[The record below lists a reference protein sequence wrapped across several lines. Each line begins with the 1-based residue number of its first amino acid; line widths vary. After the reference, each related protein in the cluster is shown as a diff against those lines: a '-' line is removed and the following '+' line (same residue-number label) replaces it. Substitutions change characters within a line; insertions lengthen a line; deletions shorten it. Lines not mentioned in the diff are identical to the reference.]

1 MRIKKIIAL
10 FFTTIF
16 TINFSIKNSYADDLY
31 SKDYILSQEE
41 EFFMNEYKGNGIDDF
56 KYKLGSIPILI
67 SAPHSVKQW
76 RNEAYKAADVYTG
89 AMIKTLG
96 ETTGA
101 HIIYKTSTNGDEN
114 YTTDE
119 TEYRKMISKIVKEN
133 NIRVVFDL
141 HGMSIDKESDIDIG
155 TGNTKNIN
163 LLNQDY
169 ILSSIQSS
177 LNSSNYTVNKY
188 FTGGSAYTISNYASQ
203 KLGIPTVQLE
213 VNRKFR
219 STNSEDFTYMVNL
232 LTEMINDIND
242 KCSKVKVESL
252 KASNITTSSIKLLW
266 DKIPGISTYEIY
278 RSTSKSGTYEKI
290 ITTENTSYTDSKLA
304 SGKTYYYKVKA
315 VGGDMSSILAESTLC
330 DMPTVKLSAKESK
343 TIEVS
348 WNKVNGASGYEIYR
362 ATSKAGSYSKVKTIT
377 SGSTLN
383 FTDTKVTTGQT
394 YYYKVRAYKTVNGGK
409 VYGNYSSIVSISAKL
424 STPSISLSAGN
435 KKVYIKWN
443 KVTDASGYEIYRAT
457 SKSGKYS
464 KVTTITKGSTV
475 SYTNSKLASK
485 KTYYYKIRA
494 YKTINGKKV
503 YSSYS
508 TVKSIKTK

>member
-1 MRIKKIIAL
+1 
-10 FFTTIF
+10 
-16 TINFSIKNSYADDLY
+16 
-31 SKDYILSQEE
+31 
-41 EFFMNEYKGNGIDDF
+41 
-56 KYKLGSIPILI
+56 
-67 SAPHSVKQW
+67 
-76 RNEAYKAADVYTG
+76 
-89 AMIKTLG
+89 
-96 ETTGA
+96 
-101 HIIYKTSTNGDEN
+101 
-114 YTTDE
+114 
-119 TEYRKMISKIVKEN
+119 
-133 NIRVVFDL
+133 
-141 HGMSIDKESDIDIG
+141 
-155 TGNTKNIN
+155 
-163 LLNQDY
+163 
-169 ILSSIQSS
+169 
-177 LNSSNYTVNKY
+177 
-188 FTGGSAYTISNYASQ
+188 
-203 KLGIPTVQLE
+203 
-213 VNRKFR
+213 
-219 STNSEDFTYMVNL
+219 
-232 LTEMINDIND
+232 MINDIND

-348 WNKVNGASGYEIYR
+348 
-362 ATSKAGSYSKVKTIT
+362 YSKVKTIT

-424 STPSISLSAGN
+424 STPSIILSAGN

-464 KVTTITKGSTV
+464 KVTTITKGSTI

-485 KTYYYKIRA
+485 KTYYYKVRA

-508 TVKSIKTK
+508 SVKSIKTK